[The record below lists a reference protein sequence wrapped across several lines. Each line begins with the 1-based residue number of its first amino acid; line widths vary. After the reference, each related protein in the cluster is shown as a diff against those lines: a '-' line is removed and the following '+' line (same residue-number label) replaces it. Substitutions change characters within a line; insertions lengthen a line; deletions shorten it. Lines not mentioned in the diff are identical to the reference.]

1 MCSCSIFCIKCLK
14 FVFVEINEM
23 CGIQFSSFFAFFPR
37 GCSNKGEVMVMIKG
51 KSLVNS
57 KMHSGKQ
64 LIRLIKAAI
73 GKIYLKLNSH
83 SQARSKHSLVK
94 LNNIAG
100 RLNHYLFEF
109 LVFAALFG
117 QNGASKYQPFVQ
129 FNFPMYETKNWQQ
142 MEGNQSLNQTTNS
155 CLPLGIQMVSTTYQR
170 QKLTRL
176 TYFASQSF
184 GSG

>member
-64 LIRLIKAAI
+64 LIRLIKTAI

-83 SQARSKHSLVK
+83 SQARSKHSSVK

-100 RLNHYLFEF
+100 RLNHLNFQWLLHCLDRIVFKNINHLFSSIF
-109 LVFAALFG
+109 QCIKNIPQLRILTLLV
-117 QNGASKYQPFVQ
+117 QKHIKPF
-129 FNFPMYETKNWQQ
+129 
-142 MEGNQSLNQTTNS
+142 
-155 CLPLGIQMVSTTYQR
+155 
-170 QKLTRL
+170 
-176 TYFASQSF
+176 
-184 GSG
+184 